1 MKSEEDEENRKKNKK
16 KRWQSL
22 EKFEGGNVLVA
33 KPYVVLAP
41 N

>member
-1 MKSEEDEENRKKNKK
+1 MRKMKRIGRKI
-16 KRWQSL
+16 KRNGWQSL
-22 EKFEGGNVLVA
+22 EKFEGRNVLVA